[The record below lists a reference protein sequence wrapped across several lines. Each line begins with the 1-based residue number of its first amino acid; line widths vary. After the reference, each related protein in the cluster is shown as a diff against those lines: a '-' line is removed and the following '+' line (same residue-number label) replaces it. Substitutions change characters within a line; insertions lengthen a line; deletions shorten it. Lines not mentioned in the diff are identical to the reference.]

1 MILHSDIS
9 RVNKTGFASLD
20 PLFGSVE
27 LQGVAMPFGRNA
39 EVYGEGEPADY
50 VYKVLAG
57 AIRSYKILSDGRRQI
72 VGFYLPGDVFG
83 LSCEDEHSCSAEAVA
98 DSQVQVVRRSTLL
111 RVAER
116 DADVAKALWSFTAA
130 ELKRSQEH
138 GLLLIKS
145 AQERIAAFLLDMARR
160 LLSKNGGRSSDVASR
175 YRRPSRP
182 HHRDRFADVHPARGF
197 SNHSA
202 ARVTPHRFAQP
213 RAAERA

>member
-9 RVNKTGFASLD
+9 RVNKAGFASLD

-98 DSQVQVVRRSTLL
+98 DLQVQVVRRSTLL
-111 RVAER
+111 RAAER

-138 GLLLIKS
+138 GLLLIRALRNAS
-145 AQERIAAFLLDMARR
+145 
-160 LLSKNGGRSSDVASR
+160 LLSFSIWRAGSCRRTRLISDVAVKISPTISAS
-175 YRRPSRP
+175 PSR
-182 HHRDRFADVHPARGF
+182 RSRGR
-197 SNHSA
+197 SPSS
-202 ARVTPHRFAQP
+202 RI
-213 RAAERA
+213 